1 MAPGDG
7 SDLVEAEASGTFNA
21 PGPVSP
27 LTMAETLY
35 GIRAVTA
42 SEVDF
47 TLVAA
52 DFLREHEVG
61 AWMEMSLWGLART
74 GGVADGL
81 IARLA

>member
-1 MAPGDG
+1 
-7 SDLVEAEASGTFNA
+7 
-21 PGPVSP
+21 
-27 LTMAETLY
+27 MAETLY